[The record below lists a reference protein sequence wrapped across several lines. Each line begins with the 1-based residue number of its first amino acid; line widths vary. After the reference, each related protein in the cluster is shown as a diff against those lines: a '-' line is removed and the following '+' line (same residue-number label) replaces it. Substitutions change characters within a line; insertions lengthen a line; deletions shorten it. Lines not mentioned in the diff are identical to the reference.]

1 MDALIALHMRKNGF
15 SKEAIVEAIQHCAPQ
30 AQPERAV
37 CDWQR
42 YAERAASFAF
52 GIDGDMRLA
61 RSAAYREERQRENA
75 QDTLPQQEPCC
86 QPEKQQ
92 QSVPRL
98 RMR

>member
-30 AQPERAV
+30 AQPEHAG
-37 CDWQR
+37 
-42 YAERAASFAF
+42 SFAF
-52 GIDGDMRLA
+52 GVDGDMRLS

-75 QDTLPQQEPCC
+75 QDTLPQQDTCC

>member
-15 SKEAIVEAIQHCAPQ
+15 SKEAIVEAIQHCSPQ

-52 GIDGDMRLA
+52 GIDGDMRLS

-75 QDTLPQQEPCC
+75 QDPCRNRTHVASRKNNSSPC
-86 QPEKQQ
+86 
-92 QSVPRL
+92 L
-98 RMR
+98 A